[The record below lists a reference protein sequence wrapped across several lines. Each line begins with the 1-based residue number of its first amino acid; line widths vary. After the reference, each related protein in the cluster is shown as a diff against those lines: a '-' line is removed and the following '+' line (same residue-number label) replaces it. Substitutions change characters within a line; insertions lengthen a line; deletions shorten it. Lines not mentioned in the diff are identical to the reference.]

1 MTFLC
6 FPHFLTARG
15 GRNLTHTIELDGHSL
30 VTPESIAIE
39 VTTSG
44 DIDINPEVSYLA
56 SEILPRLDDAAEGFK
71 KGGSTAEIG
80 GAVTILLHE
89 VRNSVD
95 VDVWRALIPIIQA
108 HPVAKFFLEDPI
120 TKWSFERPRGYSG
133 DAHLLDLIYRHP
145 KTVEQV
151 SAASPLGRE
160 VYEFT
165 SHAPSSFANCDRR
178 DILARFVD
186 ETAARVGRGAEVLSF
201 AAGHLREA
209 EVSKAHAD
217 RTLGRWVAVDQDPLS
232 IAEIEASYAGTTVQP
247 VKGSVRDLFATKLD
261 LGKFDL
267 VYASGLYDYLADKVA
282 VKLTQRLAQLVKPG
296 GTFLFANYSHPI
308 VVDGYL
314 ETFMDWTL
322 LLRSDEDIR
331 RIAVEAV
338 GEEDWIVGTF
348 YGENRNIVY
357 ATLTRR

>member
-1 MTFLC
+1 
-6 FPHFLTARG
+6 
-15 GRNLTHTIELDGHSL
+15 LTHAIELDGHSL
-30 VTPESIAIE
+30 VTPESIADE
-39 VTTSG
+39 VLQQRV
-44 DIDINPEVSYLA
+44 EVFSAVNDAMARL
-56 SEILPRLDDAAEGFK
+56 LPLLDAAVEDFRA
-71 KGGSTAEIG
+71 GSPTKLIG
-80 GAVTILLHE
+80 GAVTALLHE
-89 VRNSVD
+89 VRNSVSI
-95 VDVWRALIPIIQA
+95 DVWRALIPIIQA
-108 HPVAKFFLEDPI
+108 HPVAKFFLEDPM

-145 KTVEQV
+145 KTAEQV
-151 SAASPLGRE
+151 AAASPLGRE

-178 DILARFVD
+178 DILARYVD
-186 ETAARVGRGAEVLSF
+186 ETAERVGQGAEVLSF

-232 IAEIEASYAGTTVQP
+232 IAEIEASYAGTPVQP

-261 LGKFDL
+261 LGTFDL

-282 VKLTQRLAQLVKPG
+282 VKLTQRLAQLVKQG